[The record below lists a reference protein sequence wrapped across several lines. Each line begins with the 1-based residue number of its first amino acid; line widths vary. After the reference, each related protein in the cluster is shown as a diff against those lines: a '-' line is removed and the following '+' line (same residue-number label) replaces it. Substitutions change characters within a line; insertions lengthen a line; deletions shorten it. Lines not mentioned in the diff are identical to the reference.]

1 MQLNIEPV
9 AARYQR
15 DREREVQNAIDEL
28 RDTEPELAE
37 EIEDLHWVED
47 GISRNEFNAVRGLIR
62 LAETGYATQLLEESW
77 VVEGRN
83 HPALESLWYLVIND
97 IEVLSTIMSHPTIS
111 DGISEQEAK
120 IIATLWALDD
130 WSLLDMYLDPER
142 VSLEERSITLP
153 MAGEIDLSIVR
164 THQGTD
170 GTMDLLER
178 AVRGVEEF
186 MGLPFPQRQ
195 VIYLFAHAPK
205 RGGNYRTHI
214 LNWVDEQN
222 VRPEPTL
229 SLFAH
234 EASHYYW
241 RGLPRWMVEG
251 AATLTQAIA
260 KNTQHG
266 LIEIGPCVLARNI
279 AEFEDLER
287 DPNSIYYEDCIYSLG
302 ERLFRDLY
310 RNMEE
315 TAFRLAFRRLYLHR
329 VFNIPGDD
337 CDDYEKT
344 ICHVRE
350 AFAHYAPEGTKA
362 DIEKTIER
370 WHDGT
375 EPFDLS
381 SLDDTSV
388 EPDID
393 AIDGRIERAYL
404 SYSPDGPLV
413 SEITA
418 EPNRSSAF
426 YLRLEY
432 SYRNLSNLESLPIEV
447 ALSFEDGFEIY
458 REQRHLPLPAGNT
471 RFTDFLGIPSPDSV
485 GRYWVHIYSG
495 EQKIAQAVFETVQAP
510 DPYSIRGMVTGPD
523 GQPLEDIALDAIRGD
538 EEFWVEAKLDGTFE
552 VIASSGVFKLQVDM
566 PIQRPDGGTLFVFA
580 GWYDGKGGVTY
591 NPAEAAEIVIDDEDV
606 EGIDITLPADSYAK
620 FWGYIGGPNH
630 QKPDGSVALVVKQ
643 GEESFWID
651 TEPYATFIVG
661 LPTGSYILEVMA
673 QAGSYWHFV
682 GWYDGKDGITTD
694 PDRAFEVDVEGADD
708 SELVIILPTDTSSLL
723 CPSGQH
729 RSTVTGRC
737 G

>member
-1 MQLNIEPV
+1 M

-37 EIEDLHWVED
+37 EIGELSWVED
-47 GISRNEFNAVRGLIR
+47 GISRGGEFNAVRGLIR
-62 LAETGYATQLLEESW
+62 LAHAGYATQLLEESW

-83 HPALESLWYLVIND
+83 HPALESLWYLAANNPRK
-97 IEVLSTIMSHPTIS
+97 LGQIMSHSTIS
-111 DGISEQEAK
+111 DGINEREAN
-120 IIATLWALDD
+120 IVATFYSVVDHPD
-130 WSLLDMYLDPER
+130 LLDKLLDPEQ
-142 VSLEERSITLP
+142 VTVEERTITLP
-153 MAGEIDLSIVR
+153 LSGEMGIAVIITQPMMDNTL
-164 THQGTD
+164 
-170 GTMDLLER
+170 DLLEQAIR
-178 AVRGVEEF
+178 SIEEF
-186 MGLPFPQRQ
+186 MGFPFPERQ
-195 VIYLFAHAPK
+195 VIYLFHSNPRLAD
-205 RGGNYRTHI
+205 GVYDTHVALGPQTI
-214 LNWVDEQN
+214 N
-222 VRPEPTL
+222 L
-229 SLFAH
+229 SGMWLLRLIAH
-234 EASHYYW
+234 ETGHFYW
-241 RGLPRWMVEG
+241 RGFPRWTEEGGAVFLAAMV
-251 AATLTQAIA
+251 LDRL
-260 KNTQHG
+260 HDP
-266 LIEIGPCVLARNI
+266 LEIPPCHVRTI
-279 AEFEDLER
+279 VELEELYSG
-287 DPNSIYYEDCIYSLG
+287 NSFHRHICHYSLG

-310 RNMEE
+310 RNMDD
-315 TAFRLAFRRLYLHR
+315 TTFRLAFRRLYLQAL
-329 VFNIPGDD
+329 FNFSDND
-337 CDDYEKT
+337 CDHANTMVCRVK
-344 ICHVRE
+344 E
-350 AFAHYAPEGTKA
+350 AFTTPIFVPQEMVVAIKKA
-362 DIEKTIER
+362 IIR

-375 EPFDLS
+375 DPFDISFLQDVP
-381 SLDDTSV
+381 L

-404 SYSPDGPLV
+404 SYSPDGPPV

-432 SYRNLSNLESLPIEV
+432 SYRNSSNLESLPIEV

-485 GRYWVHIYSG
+485 GRYWVHAYLG
-495 EQKIAQAVFETVQAP
+495 DQKIAEATFETVP
-510 DPYSIRGMVTGPD
+510 PGDPYSIRGMVTGPD
-523 GQPLEDIALDAIRGD
+523 GQPIEDIALVAIRGD

-552 VIASSGVFKLQVDM
+552 VIASSGVFQLQVDM
-566 PIQRPDGGTLFVFA
+566 PIRRPDGGTHFVFA

-630 QKPDGSVALVVKQ
+630 QKPDGRVALVVKQ

-673 QAGSYWHFV
+673 QAGPEWHFV
-682 GWYDGKDGITTD
+682 GWYDGKGGITTD

-708 SELVIILPTDTSSLL
+708 SELVILLPSNPQDLL

-729 RSTVTGRC
+729 RSTVTGQC